1 LIRALGFDV
10 TPDVVD
16 DPDNFEF
23 DPGDVFQTDDP
34 NHFLDDVSWSVRDRK
49 RRIHKAI
56 HRRQPGPP

>member
-1 LIRALGFDV
+1 M